1 MNELSTQSI
10 ALRLFL
16 SMIFSAVIGLEREK
30 NHSNAGLKTHTIV
43 GISATIIA
51 LIQSQIIIHTLDLA
65 RSGLDINAVIRS
77 DPARLIT
84 GVVSGIGFLG
94 AGTIVVTKRNVS
106 GLTTAASIW
115 SVAAIGLATG
125 MGYLEIAIL
134 GFIFLLITLLILKRF
149 SSLNAPQRII
159 IKYLGGPVVR
169 DEVLAVF
176 KKLNFKANAQKY
188 DIELHH
194 DERVFVSVFEIANF
208 NDDDFSALVDDLTK
222 NNSIVSVQTTNI

>member
-1 MNELSTQSI
+1 M
-10 ALRLFL
+10 
-16 SMIFSAVIGLEREK
+16 
-30 NHSNAGLKTHTIV
+30 

-51 LIQSQIIIHTLDLA
+51 LIQSQIILHTLELA
-65 RSGLDINAVIRS
+65 RSGLDVNAVIRS

-84 GVVSGIGFLG
+84 GVVTGIGFLG

-125 MGYLEIAIL
+125 MGYLEIAII

-159 IKYLGGPVVR
+159 IKYLGGPDVR
-169 DEVLAVF
+169 DEVLVVF
-176 KKLNFKANAQKY
+176 NKLELKAHAQKNY
-188 DIELHH
+188 IMMNVYL
-194 DERVFVSVFEIANF
+194 
-208 NDDDFSALVDDLTK
+208 
-222 NNSIVSVQTTNI
+222 

>member
-1 MNELSTQSI
+1 MNELSIESI

-51 LIQSQIIIHTLDLA
+51 LIQSQIILHTLELA
-65 RSGLDINAVIRS
+65 RSGLDVNAVIRS

-84 GVVSGIGFLG
+84 GVVTGIGFLG

-125 MGYLEIAIL
+125 MGYLEIAII

-149 SSLNAPQRII
+149 SSLNAPQRMTNVFLLVYL
-159 IKYLGGPVVR
+159 KYLT
-169 DEVLAVF
+169 LLM
-176 KKLNFKANAQKY
+176 KTSL
-188 DIELHH
+188 L
-194 DERVFVSVFEIANF
+194 
-208 NDDDFSALVDDLTK
+208 
-222 NNSIVSVQTTNI
+222 

>member
-1 MNELSTQSI
+1 
-10 ALRLFL
+10 
-16 SMIFSAVIGLEREK
+16 
-30 NHSNAGLKTHTIV
+30 
-43 GISATIIA
+43 
-51 LIQSQIIIHTLDLA
+51 
-65 RSGLDINAVIRS
+65 
-77 DPARLIT
+77 
-84 GVVSGIGFLG
+84 
-94 AGTIVVTKRNVS
+94 
-106 GLTTAASIW
+106 
-115 SVAAIGLATG
+115 